1 MRWQFVEYLDY
12 AIRNLAELKPRK
24 GMDKPIFI
32 IVSLTLALMFLAV
45 IFTATSGQ
53 FNNSLNSFLGGMSNV
68 SKG

>member
-1 MRWQFVEYLDY
+1 MGNPGFVTKYSAKIET
-12 AIRNLAELKPRK
+12 RK

-53 FNNSLNSFLGGMSNV
+53 FNNSLNSFLGGISNI